1 MGVEDKGSDPHVV
14 SEVVAEKHLDYDSES
29 QMQPQ
34 TEGTLKRQLKNRHI
48 AMISI
53 GGVIGTGLFL
63 GTATSLQSGGPIG
76 LLLGYMAVGSV
87 CYSVMISL
95 GEMVAYLPLPGGH
108 ITLAER
114 FVDPAFSFVMGWN
127 YWYNWTIILPAEL
140 SAAAV
145 LINFWNKSVNN
156 AVWITMCLV
165 VVITI
170 NMFGAGVYG
179 ECEFIFASI
188 KVITITALIILGIVL
203 DLGGGPNHDR
213 IGFRYWK
220 NPGPFVQF
228 EGIGG
233 AKGQFLGWFA
243 VLIQAAFSFIGT
255 EIVAIAAGE
264 AKNPRRNLPKAIK
277 RVYIR
282 ILLFYIGG
290 VIVIGLLVP
299 SSDPSLSLDT
309 SDAAGSPFVIAL
321 KHAGISGLPSVINAA
336 LLTSAW
342 SAASSDLYTSSR
354 ALYGLAM
361 VGNAPKVFT
370 KVTKNGL
377 PIVSLVTCAAFSALA
392 YMGISKGSGRV
403 FGWFVNMTSIAGLMT
418 WFGICVT
425 YVRFYK
431 GFKLQGFDRKTLP
444 YAHVL
449 QPYAA
454 YYAIFMCLL
463 ICFFSGWEVF
473 LRGKWQTDKFVTTY
487 IPLVLFP
494 ILYFGAKIYNRVPM
508 VKPQDMDFVTG
519 LKEIEAETYDEPP
532 PRNWVERFWQWLV
545 RLSPPAMLLTKS
557 RSLTPSSCFPSA
569 DVKRLASREMDL
581 LPCNAYD
588 IPIMLAHRALDT
600 PTRSIT
606 PLLQRR
612 QMLLMMYC
620 RCSIR
625 SCVILYI
632 PDSPGEQRIYP
643 PHHWYWSETELLCVL
658 PHVV

>member
-1 MGVEDKGSDPHVV
+1 MGVDDKNSDSHTV
-14 SEVVAEKHLDYDSES
+14 SEAVVEKQNLDYDAES
-29 QMQPQ
+29 HVQVH
-34 TEGTLKRQLKNRHI
+34 TEGKLQRHLKNRHI

-63 GTATSLQSGGPIG
+63 GTATSLQNGGPVG
-76 LLLGYMAVGSV
+76 LLLGYGIVGTV

-95 GEMVAYLPLPGGH
+95 GEMVAFLPLPGGH
-108 ITLAER
+108 IKLAER
-114 FVDPAFSFVMGWN
+114 FVDPAFSFTMGWN

-145 LINFWNKSVNN
+145 LINFWNKSINN

-188 KVITITALIILGIVL
+188 KVITITGLIILGIVL

-220 NPGPFVQF
+220 NPGPFVQYD
-228 EGIGG
+228 GIGG

-243 VLIQAAFSFIGT
+243 VLTQAAFSFIGT

-277 RVYIR
+277 RVYVR

-290 VIVIGLLVP
+290 VTIIGLLVP
-299 SSDPSLSLDT
+299 SSDPSLGIT
-309 SDAAGSPFVIAL
+309 SDAAGSPFVIAI
-321 KHAGISGLPSVINAA
+321 KHAGIKGLPSVINAA

-354 ALYGLAM
+354 ALYGLAL
-361 VGNAPKVFT
+361 VGNAPKIFK

-377 PIVSLVTCAAFSALA
+377 PIVSLLTCAAFSTLA
-392 YMGISKGSGRV
+392 YMGITAGSGKV
-403 FGWFVNMTSIAGLMT
+403 FNWFVNMTSIAGLMT
-418 WFGICVT
+418 WFGITVT

-431 GFKLQGFDRKTLP
+431 GMQLQGISRKSLP

-454 YYAIFMCLL
+454 WYAMFMCLL
-463 ICFFSGWEVF
+463 ICFFSGWAVF
-473 LRGKWQTDKFVTTY
+473 LRGKWATDTFVTNY
-487 IPLVLFP
+487 IPLALFP
-494 ILYFGAKIYNRVPM
+494 ILYVGAKLYFRTPM
-508 VKPQDMDFVTG
+508 VRPEDMDFVTG
-519 LKEIEAETYDEPP
+519 LKEIEEDSYDEPP
-532 PRNWVERFWQWLV
+532 PRNWVERAWQWL
-545 RLSPPAMLLTKS
+545 M
-557 RSLTPSSCFPSA
+557 
-569 DVKRLASREMDL
+569 
-581 LPCNAYD
+581 
-588 IPIMLAHRALDT
+588 
-600 PTRSIT
+600 
-606 PLLQRR
+606 
-612 QMLLMMYC
+612 
-620 RCSIR
+620 
-625 SCVILYI
+625 
-632 PDSPGEQRIYP
+632 
-643 PHHWYWSETELLCVL
+643 
-658 PHVV
+658 